1 MKQVRTLK
9 NEVLMRSSHKLKFK
23 RRKCIYTIKQR
34 LINLN
39 LKYLVIQIKLE
50 YLKSILHSRS
60 SLLPSYCTSHQNTLT
75 FCLETAFQSRT
86 QQLATSVLDTFLIFL
101 SVCLLG
107 GGLDRSR
114 TSLSTRPQQYC
125 CPVAVLRCVL
135 SRSCFYLFFPVSRY
149 ILFFLSPMLWFPSIL
164 SLVFLLRSSSLI
176 FLFLLVFLVACYAT
190 LQPALSVGPSH
201 FTFCFFAIFGL
212 TAPAQMIE

>member
-107 GGLDRSR
+107 GGQIGVGRPCPPVRNNIAAPLQCYGVSYLVHASICSFLSPVIFCSFFLLCYG
-114 TSLSTRPQQYC
+114 SLPFFH
-125 CPVAVLRCVL
+125 
-135 SRSCFYLFFPVSRY
+135 SCFYSVLLPLFSCFFQSSQSRATRLY
-149 ILFFLSPMLWFPSIL
+149 NPLCPLVRHTLLF
-164 SLVFLLRSSSLI
+164 VFLRSLASLH
-176 FLFLLVFLVACYAT
+176 L
-190 LQPALSVGPSH
+190 PK
-201 FTFCFFAIFGL
+201 
-212 TAPAQMIE
+212 